1 MTADNNTSNV
11 KRMGSVKLSNSYTGD
26 SKTFEV
32 TQKPYEF
39 AVSGTAYSVEHKDN
53 DDVIVKLTSSGRWS
67 ASTDASWLSVIP
79 GSGNGNAEIRI
90 AVDDN
95 TKTASRKGIITV
107 KSEDNSQF
115 LEQITITQDAAP
127 KKK

>member
-1 MTADNNTSNV
+1 M
-11 KRMGSVKLSNSYTGD
+11 
-26 SKTFEV
+26 
-32 TQKPYEF
+32 
-39 AVSGTAYSVEHKDN
+39 
-53 DDVIVKLTSSGRWS
+53 
-67 ASTDASWLSVIP
+67 IP

-95 TKTASRKGIITV
+95 TKTASRKGIVTV
-107 KSEDNSQF
+107 KAEDNSQF